1 MSSHLSSILIADD
14 HPVFLDGLRRIAGQV
29 FDAQAIIVAR
39 SWPEVERTFASVST
53 LEFAVL
59 DLVLPGGDWR
69 ETLPNLR
76 EKYPSVAILAV
87 SMLDHAEVEPDLSRM
102 GLNGFLSKMAPAER
116 IAKGLRRASAGEYVL
131 DTGVFEVETRFSD
144 RQLEEHQLTLRQSE
158 VLSFLT
164 TGMTN
169 KEIARA
175 LDISPATVRVH
186 VSAILKAL
194 NVTTRTAAAALAGRG
209 DIV

>member
-1 MSSHLSSILIADD
+1 LSNILIADD

-29 FDAQAIIVAR
+29 FDARAIIVAR
-39 SWPEVERTFASVST
+39 SWPEVERAFASVST

-69 ETLPNLR
+69 ETLPRLR
-76 EKYPSVAILAV
+76 DEHPSVAILAV

-116 IAKGLRRASAGEYVL
+116 IAKGLRRASAGKYVL
-131 DTGVFEVETRFSD
+131 DTGALEVETRFSE
-144 RQLEEHQLTLRQSE
+144 RQLEEHELTLRQSE
-158 VLSFLT
+158 VLSCLI

-186 VSAILKAL
+186 VSAILRAL